1 MGLPPI
7 SRYPVVTVTRDDEKM
22 LMRFGGLAEEHLMSV
37 ALKYIG
43 AEDGET
49 AELLLL
55 AQLQQIGY
63 QAQRGSPD
71 S

>member
-1 MGLPPI
+1 
-7 SRYPVVTVTRDDEKM
+7 
-22 LMRFGGLAEEHLMSV
+22 MSV